1 MLLADLGM
9 DVLAVYSPTDPMGVG
24 IPLLGRN
31 ERSLTLKLKASKG
44 RAIRPS
50 EIGALEDRNLSGRP
64 GNVAPFYVDRSLL
77 SALSSALLRAVNVG
91 PRPARRQR
99 KEANARPRPVEGQ
112 S

>member
-1 MLLADLGM
+1 
-9 DVLAVYSPTDPMGVG
+9 MGVG

-50 EIGALEDRNLSGRP
+50 EIGALGDRNLSGHS

-77 SALSSALLRAVNVG
+77 RGLGSRSLRAVNVG